1 MDRKP
6 KGKKDADISELV
18 QLMYVGLIGANKK
31 TEDILKG
38 FLEEHDIPSH
48 SFLFL
53 EYLMHKPLS
62 KKASKEEQKNAWEIS
77 PFINRLARKSLVMI
91 TSKDA
96 KDGQEDLLEKS
107 KPPKNIDI
115 LEANLLIKMDKTMHT
130 QYVYDFWYEIEKL
143 KKEVENENEY
153 ESKIK
158 ILESEVK
165 SGNCKWKECKD
176 RLELISFVE
185 RDEKY
190 WFALAKQYNTDVKD
204 MKNKEGADPISKRS
218 FNMLY
223 GLLWPQIQYLEKEKG
238 TFFFIPIASNMFFYG
253 VIFIGI
259 PHLDYSNDETKLLK
273 LVSDLFRHAKKHYVP
288 ALALIHEHFCEKLL
302 SKEIKKYSCQK
313 VLTDKEKLD
322 LLGKIYHLSLYD
334 PETGDD
340 LTEKNGEKIEYSG
353 FICLNPHDLKVEIC
367 FKCQFYGWE
376 EASDNVVEKYLHKLW
391 QDRKIIGDAEYIA
404 KKSLFFKDRLYTAPE
419 MLELLQNFL
428 KPSKSKLKKDR
439 EYLPSVLVEAPPGSG
454 KGFMVNLFKLF
465 SDCYNRGEKYTLNM
479 AALKPNTFA
488 PVAMMGGEI
497 TWEKSIYQEGK
508 HQKDGLPRDLIL
520 IGILQQIRV
529 QTHYAFQGFFSS
541 LEEDGFIPLLHRYLL
556 YIDYAIWNAI
566 SNSRDKIANQLKK
579 KRKYLIEINKKLDE
593 WLEELVGKEQFEE
606 KINKLCLKETQE
618 LEELTDIELEVIIEI
633 KNKLDVLQKE
643 IELEKLKY
651 IGEKLAERKTKIEE
665 KRKVLENDSKL
676 KEDINKKL
684 NVIDAVIE
692 LKRGIEEKLSE
703 PGNITLTKE
712 EIEKKLVELNAIKTT
727 IMENL
732 GEHIKDKL
740 RELQTL
746 HERLKKEE
754 LKKGINKFLTK
765 LSPEEKLIVKE
776 LFGRFPTLLLDE
788 LNSLDIDSQGVLLRF
803 IENAEISTIGGYEDK
818 MWVNG
823 EIEKEYQ
830 EFLTDFLIVGLMN
843 EDPEEI
849 TREKGIRFLKQ
860 KDSYIS
866 GLLGDLLYEHIIR
879 VRRLRPD
886 LRQRMMR
893 NGEFKIPELA
903 RHRAD
908 IPVIFSMEIESAKE
922 EFFPN
927 CVVRITMD
935 ALEYLM
941 QPELEWPENV
951 RLLQTLKQKVVEI
964 VYEDYEAKKE
974 RDKIKRKIEG
984 EYIEM
989 DLIII
994 RVKHIEKAMKE
1005 IGMIKEGI

>member
-1 MDRKP
+1 MDGIP
-6 KGKKDADISELV
+6 KKDADISELV
-18 QLMYVGLIGANKK
+18 QLMYVGLIGANKT
-31 TEDILKG
+31 TEDILKR

-62 KKASKEEQKNAWEIS
+62 KYASEEEQKNAWEIS

-96 KDGQEDLLEKS
+96 EDGQEDLLEKS
-107 KPPKNIDI
+107 KPPKDIDI

-130 QYVYDFWYEIEKL
+130 QHVYNYWRMKVERL
-143 KKEVENENEY
+143 KEVGEVGSGY
-153 ESKIK
+153 
-158 ILESEVK
+158 SEFN
-165 SGNCKWKECKD
+165 G
-176 RLELISFVE
+176 LELFHFVE
-185 RDEKY
+185 RDEKFWY
-190 WFALAKQYNTDVKD
+190 VRANRYKNDVKN
-204 MKNKEGADPISKRS
+204 MKNKNDTDSISKRS

-223 GLLWPQIQYLEKEKG
+223 GLLLPQIQYLEKG

-259 PHLDYSNDETKLLK
+259 PHLDYSNDKTKLQK
-273 LVSDLFRHAKKHYVP
+273 LVSDIFSHARKYYVP

-313 VLTDKEKLD
+313 VLTDKEKLA

-340 LTEKNGEKIEYSG
+340 LTEKIEYSG
-353 FICLNPHDLKVEIC
+353 FVCLNPHDSNVEIC
-367 FKCQFYGWE
+367 FKCRFYGWE

-391 QDRKIIGDAEYIA
+391 QDRKIIRDAEYIT
-404 KKSLFFKDRLYTAPE
+404 KSLFFKERLYTAPE
-419 MLELLQNFL
+419 MLELLENFL

-541 LEEDGFIPLLHRYLL
+541 LEEDGFITLVHRYLP
-556 YIDYAIWNAI
+556 YINHAIRNAI
-566 SNSRDKIANQLKK
+566 SNSKDKIANQLKK

-593 WLEELVGKEQFEE
+593 WLEELIGKVHFEE
-606 KINKLCLKETQE
+606 KIKKLE
-618 LEELTDIELEVIIEI
+618 LEG
-633 KNKLDVLQKE
+633 KQ
-643 IELEKLKY
+643 
-651 IGEKLAERKTKIEE
+651 
-665 KRKVLENDSKL
+665 
-676 KEDINKKL
+676 
-684 NVIDAVIE
+684 
-692 LKRGIEEKLSE
+692 
-703 PGNITLTKE
+703 E
-712 EIEKKLVELNAIKTT
+712 EIEKEEKNITRNCPPSTSIEQLKGQIENKLTELK
-727 IMENL
+727 
-732 GEHIKDKL
+732 
-740 RELQTL
+740 TL
-746 HERLKKEE
+746 HERIKKEE

-922 EFFPN
+922 DFFPN

-974 RDKIKRKIEG
+974 RDKIKRKIGG